1 MAKQEEWLKVI
12 VAVAKLAN
20 LSTTHIGRNI
30 ATKLH
35 EGKSNSYLC
44 F

>member
-1 MAKQEEWLKVI
+1 MAEQEKWLKVI

-20 LSTTHIGRNI
+20 LSTTHIGNI
-30 ATKLH
+30 ATKIRD
-35 EGKSNSYLC
+35 GKSNSILC